1 VERSLALTRTTAAVG
16 EELPLCAVRS
26 FIYAGHQA
34 RLAILSIL
42 RQYLLRFIR
51 LDQMSCSGGESLM
64 ERFAITSCALVIFSS
79 QAAAQFV
86 PAPESLSGLYP
97 GKAYSP
103 YAQRS
108 FPDKLLWGDTHLH
121 TGLSMDA
128 GLFGARL
135 GLEEAYR
142 FARGEEVIA
151 SSGQPAK
158 LGRPLDWLVIADH
171 SDGMGFFTDLAAGQP
186 NILKF
191 DQAKPWYDGLQAG
204 GDASAAA
211 ALDLIGTFSQG
222 EIDPE
227 MMAEYSPGGRTYK
240 TIWER
245 VVNAAERFNEP
256 GRFTALIGFEWTSLD
271 KGNNLHRNVIFRDGA
286 DKAGQVVPYTT
297 QAPVGSTD
305 PLDLYKWLENYEAKT
320 GGNALA
326 LAHNGNLSNGIMFPV
341 DAQYTGR
348 AIDANY
354 VQQRAKWEPM
364 YEATQIK
371 GDGEA
376 HPLLSPE
383 DAFADYETWDVGN
396 LDLSEAKTPE
406 MLQYEY
412 AREALKNGLLL
423 EGRLGTNPYKFG
435 MVGSTDSHTALS
447 TAEEDNFFGKATN
460 AEPKP
465 ERMMHPFAKTEN
477 GTFEGYQLVSSGYAA
492 VWAEE
497 NTRASIWDAMAR
509 KEVYGT
515 TGPRMMVRFFGGWD
529 FASND
534 LNSRQ
539 PAFRGYE
546 KGVPM
551 GGDLPSNS
559 ADGSPTFMVYALRD
573 PIGANLDRIQIIK
586 GWLDAAGKT
595 HEKVYDVAWS
605 LGREPDANGVL
616 AAVGN
621 TVDIANA
628 NWTNTIGA
636 SELGTVW
643 TDPDFDP
650 AQPAFYYARVLEIPT
665 PRWVVYDAFRFGV
678 EVPKGAKTTGQERAY
693 TSPIWYTPK
702 G

>member
-1 VERSLALTRTTAAVG
+1 MSYRNPFT
-16 EELPLCAVRS
+16 S
-26 FIYAGHQA
+26 F
-34 RLAILSIL
+34 
-42 RQYLLRFIR
+42 
-51 LDQMSCSGGESLM
+51 
-64 ERFAITSCALVIFSS
+64 
-79 QAAAQFV
+79 AAAALLSATPLWLSGQALADYV
-86 PAPESLSGLYP
+86 PLGDKASLSEVYP

-108 FPDKLLWGDTHLH
+108 FPSRVFWGDTHLH
-121 TGLSMDA
+121 TALSMDA

-135 GLEEAYR
+135 GLDEAYR
-142 FARGEEVIA
+142 FARGEEVMA

-158 LGRPLDWLVIADH
+158 LGRQLDWLVIADH
-171 SDGMGFFTDLAAGQP
+171 SDGMGFITDLAAG
-186 NILKF
+186 
-191 DQAKPWYDGLQAG
+191 KPGIIAYEQGKRWYEGLQQG
-204 GDASAAA
+204 GEASADA

-222 EIDPE
+222 KIDPK
-227 MMAEYSPGGRTYK
+227 MMAEYSPGGKTYAS
-240 TIWER
+240 IWEK
-245 VVNAAERFNEP
+245 VVDAAERYNDP
-256 GRFTALIGFEWTSLD
+256 GRFTTLIGFEWTSLV

-286 DKAGQVVPYTT
+286 DKAGRIVPYTT

-305 PLDLYKWLENYEAKT
+305 PLDLYAWLENYEKST
-320 GGNALA
+320 GGTALA

-348 AIDANY
+348 KIDADY
-354 VQQRAKWEPM
+354 ARLRAKWEPM
-364 YEATQIK
+364 YEITQIK

-376 HPLLSPE
+376 HPFLSPD

-396 LDLSEAKTPE
+396 LDLSEVKTRG

-423 EGRLGTNPYKFG
+423 EQRLGANPYKFG
-435 MVGSTDSHTALS
+435 LVGSTDSHTAL
-447 TAEEDNFFGKATN
+447 AAVEEDNFFGKATN

-465 ERMMHPFAKTEN
+465 DRMSHPFAEN
-477 GTFEGYQLVSSGYAA
+477 KNGAYRGDMLVSSGYTG

-497 NTRASIWDAMAR
+497 NTREAIYDAMAR
-509 KEVYGT
+509 KEVYAT
-515 TGPRMMVRFFGGWD
+515 TGPRMIVRFFGGWD
-529 FASND
+529 YLPDD

-551 GGDLPSNS
+551 GGDLK
-559 ADGSPTFMVYALRD
+559 AVKGKEAPTFMVYALRD
-573 PIGANLDRIQIIK
+573 PIGANLDRIQIVK
-586 GWLDAAGKT
+586 GWLDKDGKT
-595 HEKVYDVAWS
+595 HERVYDVAWS
-605 LGREPDANGVL
+605 DGRKPDRKGKL
-616 AAVGN
+616 PPVGN
-621 TVDIANA
+621 TVDVKNA

-650 AQPAFYYARVLEIPT
+650 DQSAFYYARVLEIPT

-678 EVPKGAKTTGQERAY
+678 EIPEEAETTHQERAY
-693 TSPIWYTPK
+693 TSPIWYTPGK